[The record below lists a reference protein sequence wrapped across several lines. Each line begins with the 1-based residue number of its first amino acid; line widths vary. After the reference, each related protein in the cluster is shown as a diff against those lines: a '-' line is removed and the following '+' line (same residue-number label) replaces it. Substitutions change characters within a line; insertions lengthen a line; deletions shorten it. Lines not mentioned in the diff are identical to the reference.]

1 MRIEELLLR
10 TMKSDKNPNE
20 GRIDYYMQRA
30 GFIKKI
36 NERTVYTKAGL
47 LLKSRIEKV
56 IMELLE
62 KRSFTQIG
70 FTGVHSLLELE
81 EAVHSFNDS
90 YVGSYKDIP
99 LKLYVQEQITF
110 RDEHHESSWRG
121 NTQNVMAFS
130 VLGEEVD
137 VNELMVLIFQKL
149 GIEAVEDHKGYYYPS
164 VTGQDEYG
172 GEDPTGDQD
181 RTDAKDNKDMEELSM
196 VETPGIRTI
205 HDLCAFLEVNPSD
218 ILKTTLLTDGVKNY
232 AVILEGHKEIDMARV
247 TRILGLKEDA
257 LKVLP
262 STLVEEVT
270 GAEVGFAGPKNL
282 KVDQILVD
290 EEISKKKAYI
300 AGANKTDYHFK
311 GVLYGRDFSG
321 DFHSVT
327 RRLHSSK
334 GWLLGEVRRQPEKIR
349 VQAQE
354 GGFIYHP
361 LTIGYLNVDRI
372 LLAVA
377 ETSMDEIGL
386 NLSDET
392 SCFDAVVTLVDPRQE
407 DAIRIGE
414 ELYKLLLSAGLRVL
428 FDDRKDRMGSKFS
441 EYDLLGIG
449 KRVIVGKDGSFDVK
463 DRSGK
468 IIKTDQNKLVE
479 IIRSKVIE

>member
-10 TMKSDKNPNE
+10 TMKSDQNPNE

-30 GFIKKI
+30 GFMKKI
-36 NERTVYTKAGL
+36 NGRTVYTTVGL
-47 LLKSRIEKV
+47 LLKNRIEKV

-62 KRSFTQIG
+62 KRSFSQIG
-70 FTGVHSLLELE
+70 FTGVDSLQELE

-99 LKLYVQEQITF
+99 LKLYMKEQITF
-110 RDEHHESSWRG
+110 RNEYYESSWRG
-121 NTQNVMAFS
+121 NTQNIMAFS
-130 VLGEEVD
+130 VLGEED
-137 VNELMVLIFQKL
+137 GVNELMVLILHKL
-149 GIEAVEDHKGYYYPS
+149 GIEAVEDHMGYYYPS
-164 VTGQDEYG
+164 ATGQDEYSG
-172 GEDPTGDQD
+172 ADPS
-181 RTDAKDNKDMEELSM
+181 DNKGRTEAKGERATEELSM
-196 VETPGIRTI
+196 VETPGVRTI

-218 ILKTTLLTDGVKNY
+218 ILKTMLLTDGRKNY

-262 STLVEEVT
+262 SSQVVEVT

-290 EEISKKKAYI
+290 EEIRKEKAYI
-300 AGANKTDYHFK
+300 AGANKTDYHLK
-311 GVLYGRDFSG
+311 GVRYGRDFSG
-321 DFHSVT
+321 DFHSVS
-327 RRLHSSK
+327 RRLNSSK
-334 GWLLGEVRRQPEKIR
+334 GWLLGEMRRQPEKIR
-349 VQAQE
+349 VQARE
-354 GGFIYHP
+354 GGFFYHP
-361 LTIGYLNVDRI
+361 LNIGYLNVDRI

-377 ETSMDEIGL
+377 EMSMDEIGL
-386 NLSDET
+386 DLSDEI
-392 SCFDAVVTLVDPRQE
+392 SCFDAVVALVDPRKE

-414 ELYKLLLSAGLRVL
+414 ALYKMLLSAGLRIL

-449 KRVIVGKDGSFDVK
+449 KRVIIGKDGAFDVK
-463 DRSGK
+463 DRYGK
-468 IIKTDQNKLVE
+468 VIKADQNKLVE
-479 IIRSKVIE
+479 IIMSKVIE